1 MTPHRLPGSAWF
13 AWLHNLT
20 LRVGVLAGVYLCA
33 VMIAALLAANRVPLL
48 DNFAGVRNAA
58 AYLLFALVVLVPVAC
73 FLRAP
78 ARLFVSGVTGWL
90 LFSLCYW
97 FVGIWFERL
106 HSRFHRPLN
115 VFMLGAAFYG
125 VVAVASWV
133 ASMVAQARHH
143 PITAT
148 RRRPY

>member
-1 MTPHRLPGSAWF
+1 MTPQRLPGSAWL
-13 AWLHNLT
+13 AWLRNLT
-20 LRVGVLAGVYLCA
+20 LRVGVLAGVYLST
-33 VMIAALLAANRVPLL
+33 VMVAALLAANRIPFLEDVAEL
-48 DNFAGVRNAA
+48 RNAVSYA
-58 AYLLFALVVLVPVAC
+58 VFALVVLVPVAC

-78 ARLFVSGVTGWL
+78 GRMFLSGVTGWL
-90 LFSLCYW
+90 VFTLSYW

-106 HSRFHRPLN
+106 HTRFHRPLH

-125 VVAVASWV
+125 VLAVAAWV
-133 ASMVAQARHH
+133 ARMVMEARHH

>member
-1 MTPHRLPGSAWF
+1 MTPQRLPGSAWF
-13 AWLHNLT
+13 AWLRNLT
-20 LRVGVLAGVYLCA
+20 LRVGVLTGVYLSA
-33 VMIAALLAANRVPLL
+33 VMIVALLAANRVHFLE
-48 DNFAGVRNAA
+48 DFAEIRNAVCSV
-58 AYLLFALVVLVPVAC
+58 LFALVVLVPIAC

-78 ARLFVSGVTGWL
+78 ARLFLSGVTGWL
-90 LFSLCYW
+90 LFALCYW

-115 VFMLGAAFYG
+115 VFMLGAVFYG

-133 ASMVAQARHH
+133 WSMVVQARHR
-143 PITAT
+143 PMTAT